1 MGPRSHGTH
10 DLSVTAWPTV
20 ADPGQQRNAA
30 AASGVAERRA
40 DRLDQGV
47 FVEGLAKILGVGGR
61 AGSVASGLVVARRDE
76 HDGEGRLHVGKALL
90 HVEAAESRQVNVEDQ
105 ALDRPE
111 ALPREEFL
119 AGAKGIHRE
128 ACGAQQ
134 PPQGAEDRRI
144 VVDNRDALTQ
154 DEHFDAVGGRA
165 SARRKRALGS
175 PSRLLVYS
183 WMPTQ

>member
-90 HVEAAESRQVNVEDQ
+90 HVEAAESRQVNVEVQTVD
-105 ALDRPE
+105 L
-111 ALPREEFL
+111 
-119 AGAKGIHRE
+119 
-128 ACGAQQ
+128 
-134 PPQGAEDRRI
+134 RRSPGG
-144 VVDNRDALTQ
+144 TQ
-154 DEHFDAVGGRA
+154 RLRRGRA
-165 SARRKRALGS
+165 PYRRAAV
-175 PSRLLVYS
+175 P
-183 WMPTQ
+183 P